1 MHDGIAPWE
10 KEERAIKEADV
21 MCNGEDSMSVQP
33 MLFVIGQRT
42 DLSGALCG
50 CPRCGGGPVEERA
63 ISSVFWRGEG
73 AIMIR
78 DVPAMICTH
87 CGEDFISDATARE
100 LDRIRNTG
108 FAGGA
113 SDDQICMPVFK
124 Y

>member
-1 MHDGIAPWE
+1 MRSGDE
-10 KEERAIKEADV
+10 
-21 MCNGEDSMSVQP
+21 MMSVEP
-33 MLFVIGQRT
+33 MLFAIGQRA
-42 DLSGALCG
+42 DQSGARCG
-50 CPRCGGGPVEERA
+50 CPRCGGGPVEERT
-63 ISSVFWRGEG
+63 ISSVFWRGEA

-113 SDDQICMPVFK
+113 SDDQICMSVFK
-124 Y
+124 F